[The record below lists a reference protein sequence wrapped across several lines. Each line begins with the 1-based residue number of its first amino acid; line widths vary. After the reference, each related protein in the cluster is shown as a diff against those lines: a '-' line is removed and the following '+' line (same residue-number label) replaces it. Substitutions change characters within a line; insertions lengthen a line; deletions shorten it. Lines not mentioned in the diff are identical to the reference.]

1 MLTAEINNQPINCYD
16 NKYDRDTLKKWA
28 DKGILQCPVC
38 HGKYEYCHGKLVS
51 PYFRHKDKTKCE
63 TIYSEPETEEHIQGK
78 IALFNWI
85 KKQNGV
91 VKAVMEGYIE
101 ETKQRPDIM
110 FEFGGQQYVIEFQC
124 TPIASE
130 QIERHELYQAAK
142 INDIWI
148 GGKEKYS
155 TGRTHIENI
164 AYAMFDYQNNT
175 LSKVKDLLNK
185 NLLPYNNLLLW
196 NFNEIPLENVMFD
209 GKFTFVNQT
218 IEKYIDLS
226 IKKHNAE
233 LKKQEQRRYIHS
245 LVEVCKV
252 IPEWYAQV
260 CHHCK
265 IDILEG
271 KLSSP
276 YLIMMKFASD
286 ITAPFTMFIKENSI
300 DVCVTEMYNR
310 RIKNNSTHCR
320 KCYWQK
326 ATKFVKIETLKYS
339 DNQQLVSVIKEY
351 FSKQLQ
357 KAVIN
362 KYMGGITN
370 G

>member
-164 AYAMFDYQNNT
+164 AYAMFDYQKNT
-175 LSKVKDLLNK
+175 LSKVKNLLNK
-185 NLLPYNNLLLW
+185 KTKSYTLQNELRLKGYRLTLLLNRSNLLFP
-196 NFNEIPLENVMFD
+196 
-209 GKFTFVNQT
+209 NQ
-218 IEKYIDLS
+218 
-226 IKKHNAE
+226 
-233 LKKQEQRRYIHS
+233 
-245 LVEVCKV
+245 
-252 IPEWYAQV
+252 
-260 CHHCK
+260 
-265 IDILEG
+265 IL
-271 KLSSP
+271 
-276 YLIMMKFASD
+276 
-286 ITAPFTMFIKENSI
+286 T
-300 DVCVTEMYNR
+300 
-310 RIKNNSTHCR
+310 
-320 KCYWQK
+320 
-326 ATKFVKIETLKYS
+326 
-339 DNQQLVSVIKEY
+339 
-351 FSKQLQ
+351 
-357 KAVIN
+357 
-362 KYMGGITN
+362 
-370 G
+370 

>member
-1 MLTAEINNQPINCYD
+1 
-16 NKYDRDTLKKWA
+16 
-28 DKGILQCPVC
+28 
-38 HGKYEYCHGKLVS
+38 
-51 PYFRHKDKTKCE
+51 
-63 TIYSEPETEEHIQGK
+63 
-78 IALFNWI
+78 
-85 KKQNGV
+85 
-91 VKAVMEGYIE
+91 
-101 ETKQRPDIM
+101 
-110 FEFGGQQYVIEFQC
+110 
-124 TPIASE
+124 
-130 QIERHELYQAAK
+130 
-142 INDIWI
+142 
-148 GGKEKYS
+148 
-155 TGRTHIENI
+155 
-164 AYAMFDYQNNT
+164 
-175 LSKVKDLLNK
+175 
-185 NLLPYNNLLLW
+185 
-196 NFNEIPLENVMFD
+196 MFD
-209 GKFTFVNQT
+209 GKFTFVNQ
-218 IEKYIDLS
+218 IMEKYVDLS
-226 IKKHNAE
+226 MKKHNAE
-233 LKKQEQRRYIHS
+233 LKKQEQRRHIHS

-271 KLSSP
+271 KSSSP

-286 ITAPFTMFIKENSI
+286 ITAPFTMFIKENLI

-310 RIKNNSTHCR
+310 RIKNNSTNCG

>member
-1 MLTAEINNQPINCYD
+1 MLIAEINNQPINCYD
-16 NKYDRDTLKKWA
+16 NKYDKDTLKKWA
-28 DKGILQCPVC
+28 DKGILQCPIC

-164 AYAMFDYQNNT
+164 AYAMFDYQKNT

-185 NLLPYNNLLLW
+185 NLLP
-196 NFNEIPLENVMFD
+196 
-209 GKFTFVNQT
+209 
-218 IEKYIDLS
+218 YIDLS

-233 LKKQEQRRYIHS
+233 LKKQEQRRHIHS